1 MAISAEEQSPPN
13 QVMREKLAVLQGRC
27 NDSYR
32 DAWVA
37 VSKIK
42 IPIGGVVEQDMVAAD
57 G

>member
-42 IPIGGVVEQDMVAAD
+42 IPIGGVVEQDMVASD